1 MSSGKSALCS
11 LRRAEASSK
20 RRRLRV
26 NTPKASTSNAM
37 LARWK
42 SNGASELLE
51 LLLALLAGDATASY
65 GRAD

>member
-1 MSSGKSALCS
+1 
-11 LRRAEASSK
+11 
-20 RRRLRV
+20 
-26 NTPKASTSNAM
+26 M

-51 LLLALLAGDATASY
+51 LLLALLAGDATVSY